1 MTTSSSHCTCIL
13 FADYSISSI
22 DFAVGTPCQRIEL
35 KWRWMT
41 YPHSFPSLLVRTL
54 LWEFH
59 GYWIFFPFFAL
70 DIEWAGFHRAC
81 NFWNCCYCYRI
92 DSYHH
97 GLLLLTRWWLGWT
110 LCDTDYIELP
120 YWIFLNSDC
129 VTDRIWKQFLWDAI
143 QHAHT
148 AFLCVPLRCRAVWRC
163 IDLPTDSS
171 DAM

>member
-1 MTTSSSHCTCIL
+1 MTTSSSHRTCIL

-41 YPHSFPSLLVRTL
+41 YPHPFPSLLVRTL

-59 GYWIFFPFFAL
+59 GYRIFFPFFAL

-97 GLLLLTRWWLGWT
+97 GLLLPYSLMTWMDSMRHRLHRITALNFSELGLRDWSYMATVFVGCYSTRTYSISLRSVA
-110 LCDTDYIELP
+110 LP
-120 YWIFLNSDC
+120 CC
-129 VTDRIWKQFLWDAI
+129 VTLHWFTNRF
-143 QHAHT
+143 
-148 AFLCVPLRCRAVWRC
+148 
-163 IDLPTDSS
+163 
-171 DAM
+171 